1 MKKIF
6 TLALMAAFALVGCNP
21 NNPDFPGP
29 DPGPEPD
36 PTPTPEVCDKH
47 DVDLVLSETSG
58 IYYGNKYCTSED
70 VYNYG
75 LVISNKA
82 NVYDIVTG
90 DIMAIWPN
98 SQYFFLDLYSATPS
112 QNYSISFKIPNGVY
126 NFDVNNSTDAGTVGA
141 EYSYLVL
148 VGEDTESED
157 GAEVV
162 FFESGVVTVSDNLI
176 DAVLIT
182 ADGKQ
187 YHIQCGDDDVD
198 NTNAF
203 GAAALPGEFSTLTD
217 NVSIPFAEPMVF
229 AEHYGDY
236 YVIGKDNWVLYL
248 YDLAAGHTVMLEL
261 LAPVSNGAELPLGT
275 YAVSNDITKSRVTLP
290 GYVDAFGEMYF
301 SWYAQMNF
309 ETEEALAAA
318 PVKTGTVTISK
329 EGEEYSVAF
338 DLKDD
343 LGNAITGTCVA
354 YAEIYSEAAGASLLS
369 ASVNNQPKAPKFAKH
384 AKKQLA
390 PRKVKISSLI
400 KK

>member
-6 TLALMAAFALVGCNP
+6 TLALLAVFALVSCTP
-21 NNPDFPGP
+21 NSK
-29 DPGPEPD
+29 DPVAPYPEA
-36 PTPTPEVCDKH
+36 CDKH
-47 DVDLVLSETSG
+47 DVDLILSETSG
-58 IYYGNKYCTSED
+58 IYYGNQYCTSED

-82 NVYDIVTG
+82 NVYDLVSG
-90 DIMAIWPN
+90 DIVAIWPN

-112 QNYSISFKIPNGVY
+112 QNYSISFKVPNGVY
-126 NFDVNNSTDAGTVGA
+126 NFDLDNSTNAGTVGA

-148 VGEDTESED
+148 VGENTESEED
-157 GAEVV
+157 TEIVS
-162 FFESGVVTVSDNLI
+162 FESGVVTVSDNLI

-187 YHIQCGDDDVD
+187 YHIQCSDDDVD

-203 GAAALPGEFSTLTD
+203 GAAALPGEYSTLTD

-236 YVIGKDNWVLYL
+236 YVIGKDSWVLYL
-248 YDLAAGHTVMLEL
+248 YDFAAGHTVMLEL
-261 LAPVSNGAELPLGT
+261 LAPVSNGTELPLGT
-275 YAVSNDITKSRVTLP
+275 FAVSNDITKSQVALP
-290 GYVDAFGEMYF
+290 GYVDAYGEMYF
-301 SWYAQMNF
+301 SWYALLNF
-309 ETEEALAAA
+309 ETEETLAVA

-329 EGEEYSVAF
+329 EGEDYSVAF

-354 YAEIYSEAAGASLLS
+354 YVDIYSEAAGASLLS
-369 ASVNNQPKAPKFAKH
+369 ASVNNQPKAPKFANH